1 MMQDC
6 HILIIEDNAYVRE
19 AFDLT
24 LKSCGLNALVVTTA
38 EEGLEAVRKQ
48 PFNVIISDYRLPGM
62 NGVEFFTKAK
72 AYTPETIKVL
82 ISAYGFDDIG
92 SDAKSI
98 GVDHLFIKPFSIQ
111 KLLSRLNLYTDET
124 EAFSG
129 TCNTHN

>member
-1 MMQDC
+1 MMQDY

-24 LKSCGLNALVVTTA
+24 LKSCGLKALVVTTA
-38 EEGLEAVRKQ
+38 EEGLDAVRKQ

-62 NGVEFFTKAK
+62 SGVEFFTEAK

-111 KLLSRLNLYTDET
+111 KLLSRLNLYTDEA
-124 EAFSG
+124 EAFSD